1 MTKKILLIT
10 PNLNIG
16 GAQKVLLSIAKYFNE
31 NKNIHVCLLV
41 INRGVTRQKIPEN
54 INVKHLNCR
63 RTIYSI
69 FPLFYFIKQNNP
81 THILS
86 TLNYINFIML
96 ILKVFLPKGITYIVR
111 EAGIVTKFLESK
123 RFSFMW
129 RMMYNVLYPTAD
141 KIICQ
146 SDFMEKD
153 LNTIINVKKNKLHK
167 IYNPINLDTINEID
181 KNEMVPFRTNKLNI
195 VSCSRLVHD
204 KKLGFLIERF
214 SELVRK
220 NKDAH
225 LWILGDGPA
234 KNDLID
240 TINKLNIYE
249 NVHLVGYKKNPIM
262 WFKLCDLF
270 IFTSNHEGFPNVLLE
285 ALASKCPTISLAHP
299 GGTIEIFEKLKIMD
313 RWVNDISWND
323 KWFKKMNPG
332 YFELL
337 KNNFGEKV
345 IMEKYFNLFNS

>member
-1 MTKKILLIT
+1 
-10 PNLNIG
+10 
-16 GAQKVLLSIAKYFNE
+16 
-31 NKNIHVCLLV
+31 
-41 INRGVTRQKIPEN
+41 
-54 INVKHLNCR
+54 
-63 RTIYSI
+63 
-69 FPLFYFIKQNNP
+69 
-81 THILS
+81 
-86 TLNYINFIML
+86 L

-299 GGTIEIFEKLKIMD
+299 GGTI
-313 RWVNDISWND
+313 
-323 KWFKKMNPG
+323 
-332 YFELL
+332 
-337 KNNFGEKV
+337 
-345 IMEKYFNLFNS
+345 